1 MQNFL
6 MINDNDNVIV
16 ALQTIAQGTEIT
28 LEDGRVFVANE
39 EIPAGHKMAIADIAE
54 GTPVIKY
61 GYRIGNAKEDIK
73 TGAWSK

>member
-16 ALQTIAQGTEIT
+16 ALQTIPQGTELT
-28 LEDGRVFVANE
+28 LEDGRMVVAGE

-61 GYRIGNAKEDIK
+61 
-73 TGAWSK
+73 